1 LVASGAFLAI
11 RKSVYREAPTA
22 AGLEK
27 IEKGT
32 LDYLDKEVWS
42 NLNTGVLEEYF
53 EEKNRVESFSRSKY
67 NWGKVFVGVLLGT
80 IFAVITEYVGLKV
93 GIAISGGW
101 YIMYLLGAAL
111 K

>member
-1 LVASGAFLAI
+1 MRTLVAAGAFLAVK
-11 RKSVYREAPTA
+11 KSVYREPPTA

-53 EEKNRVESFSRSKY
+53 EEKNRTESFSRSS
-67 NWGKVFVGVLLGT
+67 V
-80 IFAVITEYVGLKV
+80 
-93 GIAISGGW
+93 SPSP
-101 YIMYLLGAAL
+101 
-111 K
+111 